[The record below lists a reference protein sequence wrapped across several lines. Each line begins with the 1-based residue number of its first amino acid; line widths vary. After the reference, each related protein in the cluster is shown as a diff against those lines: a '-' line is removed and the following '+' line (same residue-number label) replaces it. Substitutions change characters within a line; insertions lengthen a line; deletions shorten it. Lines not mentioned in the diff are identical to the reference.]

1 VPFYENTF
9 VIAVKVENNFSSLV
23 QDILKII
30 LFEIGS
36 RTDIRVDL
44 SLIEIKVLITRNK
57 RSACQNACSILYRI
71 AELNDSDRRSTATL
85 NNCVGDNFS
94 C

>member
-1 VPFYENTF
+1 LSESTVKLT
-9 VIAVKVENNFSSLV
+9 VKVENNFSSLV

-44 SLIEIKVLITRNK
+44 SLIEIKV
-57 RSACQNACSILYRI
+57 
-71 AELNDSDRRSTATL
+71 
-85 NNCVGDNFS
+85 
-94 C
+94 